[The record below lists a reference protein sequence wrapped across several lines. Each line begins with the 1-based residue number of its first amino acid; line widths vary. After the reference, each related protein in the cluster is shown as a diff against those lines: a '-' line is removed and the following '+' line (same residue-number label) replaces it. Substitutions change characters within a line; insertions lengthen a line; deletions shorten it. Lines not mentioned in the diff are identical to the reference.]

1 MRKISHA
8 VAAPAT
14 VSGESDAH
22 YATGKPGRP
31 RQTLTRKPGDLPSS
45 IVTDEHAGRGAPVGL
60 SLLAH
65 RDSLAQAGSDIGF
78 VVTCLTLCC
87 HEVLMSTL
95 SRLVF
100 RPPSLRSE
108 RSPKIS
114 PSPFGGQETPPSH
127 PRPFFWP
134 PRESP
139 ERNKPHR
146 IRLNLKE
153 LTSSIPI
160 MIIILIIKK

>member
-78 VVTCLTLCC
+78 VVTCLTPCC
-87 HEVLMSTL
+87 REVLMSTL
-95 SRLVF
+95 SPLAF
-100 RPPSLRSE
+100 RPHPFVLKCLLKSVSLRLGFE
-108 RSPKIS
+108 NA
-114 PSPFGGQETPPSH
+114 PFP
-127 PRPFFWP
+127 PRPFFWSH
-134 PRESP
+134 RESP
-139 ERNKPHR
+139 KPNR
-146 IRLNLKE
+146 SQQGQPGLPR
-153 LTSSIPI
+153 S
-160 MIIILIIKK
+160 